1 MAMNMTKE
9 QEIACNAAIH
19 TASAAAAAVGGGL
32 AQIPGSDSVP
42 IATIQT
48 MMVVSLA
55 KAFGKD
61 LTEGMAKAVVG
72 TGLSTM
78 VGRGVSQLLIGWIAG
93 FGNIVNASTAAA
105 VTESLGWLVVA
116 DLCEGRL

>member
-1 MAMNMTKE
+1 MEKKMTRE

-48 MMVVSLA
+48 VMIVSLA
-55 KAFGKD
+55 KVFGRD
-61 LTEGMAKAVVG
+61 LSEGMARAAVG
-72 TGLSTM
+72 TGLSSL
-78 VGRGVSQLLIGWIAG
+78 VGRGLSQLLIGWIPG
-93 FGNIVNASTAAA
+93 VGNIINASTAAS
-105 VTESLGWLVVA
+105 VTESLGWIIVGE
-116 DLCEGRL
+116 LCEGRI